1 MLHLLLQFRE
11 NKWLLRGAWAE
22 LELSSKM
29 VILFNRSCYGWGCIP
44 RCHSIL
50 NLKTQFVVGN
60 PYRFECDSGCRVVL
74 GQITQ
79 VSSLALIAA
88 ATAPGMLY
96 IVMKRALFHV
106 HNNLEVEV
114 L

>member
-1 MLHLLLQFRE
+1 MNVTVAMVFRVVAGEILAVCGIKPLTLLL
-11 NKWLLRGAWAE
+11 
-22 LELSSKM
+22 
-29 VILFNRSCYGWGCIP
+29 
-44 RCHSIL
+44 
-50 NLKTQFVVGN
+50 
-60 PYRFECDSGCRVVL
+60 SGPLGTADGRAVL

-79 VSSLALIAA
+79 VSPLALIA

-96 IVMKRALFHV
+96 TVMKRALFHV

>member
-1 MLHLLLQFRE
+1 MLLGTHTVLNVTVAMVFRVVAGEILAVCGIKPLTLLL
-11 NKWLLRGAWAE
+11 
-22 LELSSKM
+22 
-29 VILFNRSCYGWGCIP
+29 
-44 RCHSIL
+44 
-50 NLKTQFVVGN
+50 
-60 PYRFECDSGCRVVL
+60 SGPLGTADGRAVL

-79 VSSLALIAA
+79 VSPLALIA

-96 IVMKRALFHV
+96 TVMKRALFHV